1 MSIDRDL
8 NGSIAQIP
16 TFYLEDREM
25 SVANIKSYKY
35 KLSVFGCVGG
45 KLVFLEW
52 NNNVILSFDV

>member
-8 NGSIAQIP
+8 NGSIAQIS

-35 KLSVFGCVGG
+35 KLSVFGLNAWGEIG
-45 KLVFLEW
+45 FPRMK
-52 NNNVILSFDV
+52 